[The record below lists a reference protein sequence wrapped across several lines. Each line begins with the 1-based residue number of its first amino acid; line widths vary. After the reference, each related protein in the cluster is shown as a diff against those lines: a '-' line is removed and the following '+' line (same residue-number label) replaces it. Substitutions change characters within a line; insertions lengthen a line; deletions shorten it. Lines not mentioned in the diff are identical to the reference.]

1 MDESNAGGEVKGEL
15 DALKKFDKKSFFSFD
30 KLYFPAFAR
39 ILFIVMC
46 ILIVAVCVVAV
57 IAGIVSLFTIG
68 FFAGIAGIF
77 GAIISSVLMIV
88 AMRFWFEVVLVAFNI
103 NEAVQDIREN
113 VRK

>member
-1 MDESNAGGEVKGEL
+1 MDENTVGGEVKGEL
-15 DALKKFDKKSFFSFD
+15 AALKKFNIKSFFCFD

-46 ILIVAVCVVAV
+46 FLIGAVCVVTV

-77 GAIISSVLMIV
+77 GAIIFSTLMIV

-103 NEAVQDIREN
+103 NEAVQDIRES